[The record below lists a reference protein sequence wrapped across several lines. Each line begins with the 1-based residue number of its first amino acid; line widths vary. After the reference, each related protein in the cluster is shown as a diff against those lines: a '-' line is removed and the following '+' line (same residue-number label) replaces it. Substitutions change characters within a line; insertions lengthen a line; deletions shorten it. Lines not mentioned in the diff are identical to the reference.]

1 MKTAVIIGGGITGLS
16 ALYYLQKQQLNL
28 HVILV
33 EQNEALGGKI
43 RTVKNDEFIMEAGAD
58 SIVARNEGVMPLIEE
73 LDLLD
78 ELVYNE
84 TGTSYIYTDNML
96 HKIPEDTIFGIPT
109 SVDSLFSSTLISEK
123 GKQEA
128 MLDFKKTENPFTID
142 SSVGS
147 FLTYFLG
154 EEIVEKQISPIL
166 SGVYSGKLDT
176 LTMKSTLPYLLDYK
190 NKYGSIMKGFSE
202 NKKTFQA
209 AGNKKFISFKNGLS
223 TLIDRLEERSDPA
236 EFLKGVRV
244 TRIEKTNARYEL
256 SFDNDETIQADFVVL
271 STPHDAAQRMLN
283 APELDA
289 DFNEL
294 TNSSL
299 TSVYIGFD
307 ISDDRLPAD
316 GTGFIV
322 TKGSDLMCDACTW
335 TSRKWAHTSL
345 HHHLL
350 VRLFYKSSNPNDEAL
365 KQMNEEALTK
375 AALSDIQKSLGLIE
389 KPHSVNVTRWTN
401 SMPNYHLQH
410 SQAVS
415 SLSQNMADL
424 FPNVLL
430 AGCSYFGV
438 GIGAC
443 IANGKKIADTIASSG
458 ETNVN

>member
-16 ALYYLQKQQLNL
+16 ALYYLQKQQQNL

-33 EQNEALGGKI
+33 EQNEELGGKI
-43 RTVKNDEFIMEAGAD
+43 RTVNNDEFIMEAGAD
-58 SIVARNEGVMPLIEE
+58 SIVARSEGVMPLIEE
-73 LDLLD
+73 LDLLN

-96 HKIPEDTIFGIPT
+96 HKVPEDTIFGIPT

-128 MLDFKKTENPFTID
+128 MLDFEKTENPFTID

-190 NKYGSIMKGFSE
+190 NKYGSIIKGFSE
-202 NKKTFQA
+202 NKKTFQS

-223 TLIDRLEERSDPA
+223 TLIDRLEERSGHA

-244 TRIEKTNARYEL
+244 IHIEKTDAGYEL
-256 SFDNDETIQADFVVL
+256 SFDNDKHIHADFVVL
-271 STPHDAAQRMLN
+271 STSHDAAQRMLN
-283 APELDA
+283 SPELDA

-299 TSVYIGFD
+299 TSVYIGFN
-307 ISDDRLPAD
+307 ISNERLPD

-322 TKGSDLMCDACTW
+322 TEGSDLMCDACTW
-335 TSRKWAHTSL
+335 TSQKWAHTSL

-350 VRLFYKSSNPNDEAL
+350 VRLFYKSSNPNYEAL

-401 SMPNYHLQH
+401 LMPNYHLQH

-415 SLSQNMADL
+415 SLSQKMADL

-430 AGCSYFGV
+430 AGCSYYGV

-443 IANGKKIADTIASSG
+443 IANGKKIADTIADSG

>member
-28 HVILV
+28 NVILV
-33 EQNEALGGKI
+33 EQDEELGGKI
-43 RTVKNDEFIMEAGAD
+43 RTLKNDEFIMEAGAD
-58 SIVARNEGVMPLIEE
+58 SIVARNKGVMPLIEE
-73 LDLLD
+73 LDLLN

-84 TGTSYIYTDNML
+84 TGTSYIYTGNTL

-109 SVDSLFSSTLISEK
+109 SVESLFSSTLISEQ

-128 MLDFKKTENPFTID
+128 MLDFEKTQNDFTID

-147 FLTYFLG
+147 FLEHFLG
-154 EEIVEKQISPIL
+154 KEIVKKQISPIL

-176 LTMKSTLPYLLDYK
+176 LTMASTLPYLLDYK
-190 NKYGSIMKGFSE
+190 NEYGSIIKGFSE
-202 NKKTFQA
+202 NKKTFQS

-223 TLIDRLEERSDPA
+223 TLIDRLEERSGHA
-236 EFLKGVRV
+236 HILKGVRV
-244 TRIEKTNARYEL
+244 TGIKKMGDAYEL
-256 SFDNDETIQADFVVL
+256 SFDSHANIQADFVVL
-271 STPHDAAQRMLN
+271 STPHDAAQHMLN

-307 ISDDRLPAD
+307 ISDDRLPND

-322 TKGSDLMCDACTW
+322 TEGSDLKCDACTW
-335 TSRKWAHTSL
+335 TSRKWAHTSRRS
-345 HHHLL
+345 HLL
-350 VRLFYKSSNPNDEAL
+350 VRLFYKSSNPNYDAL
-365 KQMNEEALTK
+365 KQMNEEELTQT
-375 AALSDIQKSLGLIE
+375 ALSDIQKSLGITE
-389 KPHSVNVTRWTN
+389 KPHSVNVTPWTN
-401 SMPNYHLQH
+401 LMPNYHLQH
-410 SQAVS
+410 GQAVS
-415 SLSQNMADL
+415 SLSQKMADL

-430 AGCSYFGV
+430 AGCSYYGV

-443 IANGKKIADTIASSG
+443 IANGKKVADTIAKSG

>member
-16 ALYYLQKQQLNL
+16 ALYHLQKKQLDLN
-28 HVILV
+28 VILV
-33 EQNEALGGKI
+33 EQNEELGGKI
-43 RTVKNDEFIMEAGAD
+43 RTVKNEGFIMEAGAD
-58 SIVARNEGVMPLIEE
+58 SIVARNEGVMPLIQE

-84 TGTSYIYTDNML
+84 TGTSYIYTGSTL

-109 SVDSLFSSTLISEK
+109 SVESLFSSTLISEK

-128 MLDFKKTENPFTID
+128 MLDFEKTENPFTID

-147 FLTYFLG
+147 FLEYFLG
-154 EEIVEKQISPIL
+154 KEIVEKQISPIL
-166 SGVYSGKLDT
+166 SGVYSGKLET
-176 LTMKSTLPYLLDYK
+176 LTMKSTLPYLLEYK
-190 NKYGSIMKGFSE
+190 NKYGSIIKGFSE

-223 TLIDRLEERSDPA
+223 VLIDRLLERSGDTSI
-236 EFLKGVRV
+236 LKGARV
-244 TRIEKTNARYEL
+244 TGIEKTGDTYEL
-256 SFDNDETIQADFVVL
+256 SFENIENIQADFIVL
-271 STPHDAAQRMLN
+271 TAPHDAAQRMLN
-283 APELDA
+283 TMELDA

-307 ISDDRLPAD
+307 ISDNRLPAD

-322 TKGSDLMCDACTW
+322 TEGSDLMCDACTW
-335 TSRKWAHTSL
+335 TSRKWAHTSQ
-345 HHHLL
+345 HQHLL
-350 VRLFYKSSNPNDEAL
+350 VRLFYKSSNPHYKTLEQMNDE
-365 KQMNEEALTK
+365 ELTM
-375 AALSDIQKSLGLIE
+375 AALSDIQKSLGITE
-389 KPHSVNVTRWTN
+389 KPHSINVTPWTN
-401 SMPNYHLQH
+401 LMPNYHLQH

-415 SLSQNMADL
+415 SLSQKMTDL

-430 AGCSYFGV
+430 AGCSYYGV

-443 IANGKKIADTIASSG
+443 IVNGKNAADTIANSWK
-458 ETNVN
+458 N